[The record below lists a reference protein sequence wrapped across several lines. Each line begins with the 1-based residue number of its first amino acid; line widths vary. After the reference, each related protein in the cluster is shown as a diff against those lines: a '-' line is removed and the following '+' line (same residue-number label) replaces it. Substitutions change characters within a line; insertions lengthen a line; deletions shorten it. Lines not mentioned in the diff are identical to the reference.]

1 MLLTSFK
8 SPKTDQ
14 EYAEQLAPFLL
25 NTIYEIYKGDSINK
39 VLKIGAFDACSAG
52 GHKGDKNKLE
62 QYKKFRHDAT
72 YYRDVENAL
81 QLLYRRGL
89 ARPHASPGHVAITE
103 AGIQMCERSIDQGGW
118 HFSIFH
124 PGKIDPRLMRLK

>member
-1 MLLTSFK
+1 MAFFNP
-8 SPKTDQ
+8 PKTDQ

-25 NTIYEIYKGDSINK
+25 NTIYEIYKRDSINK
-39 VLKIGAFDACSAG
+39 VLKIGAFDGCAAG
-52 GHKGDKNKLE
+52 GHKGNKNKLE

-81 QLLYRRGL
+81 EVLYHRGF
-89 ARPHASPGHVAITE
+89 AITHTSPGHVAITE
-103 AGIQMCERSIDQGGW
+103 AGIQMCERPVAQGGW

-124 PGKIDPRLMRLK
+124 PGKIDPRLIRLK